1 MKDFY
6 VFVTYDLRWATVQHI
21 RKIFSTDLIV
31 LQCTCPE
38 TRSEEGILCKRNL
51 QNKTSDVREELPPR
65 LPYSSST
72 SPKQLYETSYAF
84 QKMQTFL
91 SVVWGAEN
99 LGLLTNRFRQVFQKP
114 FHVSQLGFWGKTLSS
129 QTFFIL
135 VPCRIFS
142 QNFWTIVWKMPAR
155 WSKLLFIRPELHFKD
170 QIKIYLR

>member
-1 MKDFY
+1 MKVFY
-6 VFVTYDLRWATVQHI
+6 VFVTYDLRWATVQDF

-65 LPYSSST
+65 LPYSSAS

-84 QKMQTFL
+84 QKMQPFL
-91 SVVWGAEN
+91 SVVWRAEK
-99 LGLLTNRFRQVFQKP
+99 LGLVTHRFRQVFQKP

-129 QTFFIL
+129 QTFFVLIH
-135 VPCRIFS
+135 CRVLS
-142 QNFWTIVWKMPAR
+142 RKFWTFVWKRPTR

-170 QIKIYLR
+170 QLKFYLR